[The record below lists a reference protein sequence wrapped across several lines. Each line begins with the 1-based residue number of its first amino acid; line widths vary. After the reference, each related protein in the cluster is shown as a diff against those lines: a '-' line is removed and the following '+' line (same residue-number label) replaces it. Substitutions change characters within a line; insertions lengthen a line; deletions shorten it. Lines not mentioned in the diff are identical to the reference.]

1 MSIRGHKA
9 DHKIDI
15 LIEPI
20 NMGKNII
27 KRYEKEELI

>member
-1 MSIRGHKA
+1 MSIRGHKP

-20 NMGKNII
+20 NTGKYII